1 MMMKPTRIPILLPL
15 LLLPLAA
22 AADLRAQDG
31 CADSRALAEV
41 ARLKQEMGTTDVM
54 CVELARGDVDG
65 DHRDDAVL
73 DIGYEIGGMEDGR
86 ASRLHVLL
94 GDPSAPLLTE
104 PEEERGVV
112 SMVRIAGP
120 EIRVET
126 LEYRPDDPPCCPSRF
141 RDIVL
146 RVVNQQILRIF
157 EP

>member
-1 MMMKPTRIPILLPL
+1 MRSILLPL

-22 AADLRAQDG
+22 AEVRAQDG
-31 CADSRALAEV
+31 CGDARAAAEV

-54 CVELARGDVDG
+54 CLELARGDVDG
-65 DHRDDAVL
+65 DGRDDAVL
-73 DIGYEIGGMEDGR
+73 DIGYEIAGMEDGR

-94 GDPSAPLLTE
+94 GAPSAPLVTE
-104 PEEERGVV
+104 PDEARGVV

-126 LEYRPDDPPCCPSRF
+126 MEHRPDDPPCCPSRF
-141 RDIVL
+141 VDLVL
-146 RVVNQQILRIF
+146 RVVDGQILRIF

>member
-1 MMMKPTRIPILLPL
+1 MQTILLLPL
-15 LLLPLAA
+15 LLLPLA

-31 CADSRALAEV
+31 CADVRAVAEMT
-41 ARLKQEMGTTDVM
+41 RLKQELGTTDVM
-54 CVELARGDVDG
+54 CVEFARGDVDG

-94 GDPSAPLLTE
+94 GDPSAPLITE
-104 PEEERGVV
+104 PEEERGAV

-126 LEYRPDDPPCCPSRF
+126 MEHRPDDPPCCPSRYV
-141 RDIVL
+141 DIVL
-146 RVVNQQILRIF
+146 RVVNQQILRVF